1 MTFSCDGSWQC
12 QLMILGRSAGAAQQ
26 MAQTVSVSH
35 EFLGKY
41 QTEHDPVS
49 KIYLTHMRIGT

>member
-1 MTFSCDGSWQC
+1 
-12 QLMILGRSAGAAQQ
+12 MILGRSAGAARQ
-26 MAQTVSVSH
+26 MAETVSVSQK
-35 EFLGKY
+35 FLGKY